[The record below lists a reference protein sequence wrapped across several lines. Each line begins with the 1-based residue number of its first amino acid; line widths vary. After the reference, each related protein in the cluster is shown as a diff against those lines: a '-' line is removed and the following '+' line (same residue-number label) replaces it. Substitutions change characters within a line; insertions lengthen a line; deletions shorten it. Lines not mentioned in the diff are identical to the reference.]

1 MVRKGKARRGAVWTG
16 GVMCGEDR
24 YGMGFMERYGLVMSG
39 EFWRGMAG
47 YGKVW
52 KIINIERTKTWR
64 T

>member
-1 MVRKGKARRGAVWTG
+1 
-16 GVMCGEDR
+16 MCGEDR